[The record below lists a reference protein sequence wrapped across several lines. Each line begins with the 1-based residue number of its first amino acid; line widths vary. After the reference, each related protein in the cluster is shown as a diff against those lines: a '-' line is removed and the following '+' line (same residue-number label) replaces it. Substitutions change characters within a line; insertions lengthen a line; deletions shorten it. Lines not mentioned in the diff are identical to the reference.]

1 MQCVCAAKQKSRKRA
16 CTRRQKNLINKTERE
31 EKRKF
36 FGFVSVYYCYY
47 WFVCTHRATAAATAA
62 AKKAANITTRQKC
75 DTVMIRLIGTPFF
88 LLHKR
93 SKREKSIVKI
103 ENSERTQTKRNKNE
117 ICEYVN
123 DKRSQSR
130 GRANIF
136 LLSKCTPIHKSHRL
150 ANYFCIFVRDFPLRY
165 RYSTYNTLCIC
176 PIGRPTTH
184 IRIVDTRERQTCSLL
199 ICVSVCT

>member
-1 MQCVCAAKQKSRKRA
+1 MPGRRACSVCAAKQKSRKRA

-123 DKRSQSR
+123 DKRSQRVAVAPISFSYQNAR
-130 GRANIF
+130 QSIKAIVWLIIF
-136 LLSKCTPIHKSHRL
+136 AFLCVIFRWDIDIVRTIHCVYVQLVDLLH
-150 ANYFCIFVRDFPLRY
+150 IFALW
-165 RYSTYNTLCIC
+165 
-176 PIGRPTTH
+176 
-184 IRIVDTRERQTCSLL
+184 IREKDKHVHC
-199 ICVSVCT
+199 